1 MCRAHVVYYSA
12 EKGIDYRTHHKKY
25 YYCTRHFKEEHS
37 KVYDHEMSDLT
48 QHLVNLK

>member
-12 EKGIDYRTHHKKY
+12 EKGIDYRTHHKKILLLY
-25 YYCTRHFKEEHS
+25 SPLQRGAQQS
-37 KVYDHEMSDLT
+37 LPEMSDLT